1 METVGLKDLKARLS
15 ELVQRCRA
23 GEQVIITD
31 RGQEVAML
39 APLSDSRQAAL
50 AMRRSGRA
58 RWNGGKPRG
67 LRGVRMRAASGDSVA
82 RTVLEDRR

>member
-15 ELVQRCRA
+15 ELVNRCRT
-23 GEQVIITD
+23 GEHVIITD

-50 AMRRSGRA
+50 AMRSSGKA
-58 RWNGGKPRG
+58 SWNGGKPKG
-67 LRGVRMRAASGDSVA
+67 LRGIRARGGSVA
-82 RTVLEDRR
+82 QTVINDRR